1 MVLSER
7 LTRIAS
13 YVPKGSVLADIGT
26 DHALL
31 PIYLV
36 LEGICPR
43 AIACDLYPGP
53 LDSAKANVILYKLTQ
68 SIEIR
73 QGDGLE
79 PLQPGEADVIVIA
92 GMGGAKIK
100 EILEGSP
107 AVLNE
112 TPCLILQPQRGSGV
126 VRKWLF
132 DHNWVITDEDLV
144 LERDLFYEIIVA
156 KQSADQEPQYEI
168 DDDTLFEIGPL
179 LIAKKHPLLRPFL
192 EDRLRTAKSVLRSLR
207 HARTPAAKEMKRDWL
222 HKIEVIRRIIED
234 VS

>member
-1 MVLSER
+1 LVLSER
-7 LTRIAS
+7 LSRIAS
-13 YVPKGSVLADIGT
+13 YVPRGSVVADIGT

-36 LEGICPR
+36 KEGICPR
-43 AIACDLYPGP
+43 AIACDLFPGP
-53 LDSAKANVILYKLTQ
+53 LDSAKANVILYKLTR

-100 EILEGSP
+100 EILERSP
-107 AVLNE
+107 AVLENVS
-112 TPCLILQPQRGSGV
+112 CLILQPQRGSGI

-132 DHNWVITDEDLV
+132 DQNWMIADEDLV
-144 LERDLFYEIIVA
+144 LERDQFYEIIVA
-156 KQSADQEPQYEI
+156 QPNAQKPQYEI
-168 DDDTLFEIGPL
+168 NDDALFDIGPL
-179 LIAKKHPLLRPFL
+179 LIEKKHPLLIPFL
-192 EDRLRTAKSVLRSLR
+192 EDKMRTAKNVLRSLR
-207 HARTPAAKEMKRDWL
+207 HARTPAAKEMKRDWM
-222 HKIEVIRRIIED
+222 HRIEVMRRIIED

>member
-13 YVPKGSVLADIGT
+13 YVPRGSIVADIGT

-43 AIACDLYPGP
+43 AIACDLFPGP
-53 LDSAKANVILYKLTQ
+53 LDSAKANVILYKLAR

-79 PLQPGEADVIVIA
+79 PLQPGEADVIVIS

-100 EILEGSP
+100 EILERSP
-107 AVLNE
+107 TVLDE
-112 TPCLILQPQRGSGV
+112 VSCLILQPQRGSGI

-144 LERDLFYEIIVA
+144 LEKDQFYEIIVA
-156 KQSADQEPQYEI
+156 EQPTAQKPQYEI
-168 DDDTLFEIGPL
+168 DDDALFDIGPL
-179 LIAKKHPLLRPFL
+179 LIEKKHPLLIPFL
-192 EDRLRTAKSVLRSLR
+192 EDKLRTAKNVLRSLR
-207 HARTPAAKEMKRDWL
+207 HARTPAAKEMKRVWL
-222 HKIEVIRRIIED
+222 HKIEVMRRIIED